1 MRNTR
6 NRYTGRVAASAI
18 ALVVLLGGST
28 LPAGETAAYVG
39 AERCKNCHSAPS
51 KGDQYGKWAKEDHAK
66 AFAKLAADAALKLGK
81 EKGVAEPQK
90 DKACATCHVTAYDEP
105 AESKGKK
112 FDPTQG
118 VQCES
123 CHGPGN
129 KHVKARLE
137 AEEEAGDKLV
147 KIPAG
152 EIVAIPTAE
161 TCKKCHNEKSPSY
174 KPFDYKKY
182 LKDIAHPDP
191 RKNYPAD
198 YLDKLG
204 ESGGKP

>member
-1 MRNTR
+1 MRNALM
-6 NRYTGRVAASAI
+6 GCPAI
-18 ALVVLLGGST
+18 ALAFATVLLALLSGSS
-28 LPAGETAAYVG
+28 LIAGDAAQYVG
-39 AERCKNCHSAPS
+39 AEKCKNCHSAAA

-66 AFAKLAADAALKLGK
+66 AVEKLAGDAALKLGK

-90 DKACATCHVTAYDEP
+90 DKACLTCHVTAYDEP
-105 AESKGKK
+105 AASKGKK

-123 CHGPGN
+123 CHGPGSA
-129 KHVKARLE
+129 HVKARLE
-137 AEEEAGDKLV
+137 GEESGDKPL

-182 LKDIAHPDP
+182 LKEIAHPDP
-191 RKNYPAD
+191 RQNHPAD

-204 ESGGKP
+204 DSGGKP